1 MTDVEP
7 YDPDVVPSLEQRVQ
21 QAERRA
27 AAIRLRNT
35 GASLARIVQVCTP
48 RYEDEAHAARDIEE
62 AIDELIRVP
71 AAELVGRQQALIMD
85 LTRACY
91 KAACEGDTNSVE
103 AIRRLM
109 DHQAKLFGLYSPA
122 KFRVSA
128 DDGKFNENAAAL
140 LADLQVST
148 AVEVPPTIDAD
159 QDWTEI

>member
-7 YDPDVVPSLEQRVQ
+7 YDPDVAPSLEQRVQ

-35 GASLARIVQVCTP
+35 GASIARIAQTLH
-48 RYEDEAHAARDIEE
+48 YDDEAHAARDIEE

-85 LTRACY
+85 MTRACY
-91 KAACEGDTNSVE
+91 RAAAEGDTNSVE

-109 DHQAKLFGLYSPA
+109 DHQAKLFGLYSPT

-159 QDWTEI
+159 EDWTEI

>member
-1 MTDVEP
+1 VTDVEP
-7 YDPDVVPSLEQRVQ
+7 YDPDVAPSLEQRVQ
-21 QAERRA
+21 DAERRA

-35 GASLARIVQVCTP
+35 GASIARIAQTLH
-48 RYEDEAHAARDIEE
+48 YDDEAHAARDIEE

-85 LTRACY
+85 MTRACY
-91 KAACEGDTNSVE
+91 RAAAEGDTNSVE

-122 KFRVSA
+122 KFRVQA
-128 DDGKFNENAAAL
+128 DDGQFNEKAAEL

-148 AVEVPPTIDAD
+148 AVDVPPTIDAD
-159 QDWTEI
+159 EDWTEI